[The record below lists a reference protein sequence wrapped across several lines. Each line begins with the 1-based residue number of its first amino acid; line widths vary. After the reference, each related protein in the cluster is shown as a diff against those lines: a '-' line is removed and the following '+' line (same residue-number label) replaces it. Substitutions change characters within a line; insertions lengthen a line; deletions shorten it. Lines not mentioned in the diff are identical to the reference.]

1 MMMRDLRE
9 IWTIKGWLAD
19 RNSDEVPDGVKARF
33 VLGRDNPSGVKRGWI
48 ELAGRLGLET
58 TGFSF
63 PLMQW
68 DDAAD
73 LFQPSSVF
81 IGVDHKGFSNRV
93 IVDWDKYLAK
103 RNALQEGQ
111 GLIAIVKL
119 QSGENAI
126 IVTGKGQ
133 EGVYF
138 ACLHLATYI
147 EEDLTNENGTLAS
160 EWIVD
165 ATEARNNG
173 TLQTVNGHCSLALP
187 ERIGLDSLFT
197 EQGLFQR
204 NEHDLSNVLQLRF
217 LSEDWQDDEITA
229 AADLAARIGLEATG
243 LQFPITRETAEW
255 RPGEAFSILLKGTDW
270 SPSIHLEQQDRQLR
284 LVIQGTDIN
293 NTVRWMTNELFGT
306 NDQPLDRTWR
316 QAAFLLR
323 TPSHPM
329 RQRLLHEMALERSLQ
344 DLRDAKAEIELAE
357 SMANPIDLWQKTI
370 DRAGADAEIRVIR
383 QEPAFSMRWE
393 EAGEFVRIAE
403 LFQQSLQAIASGD
416 KVRVEAGVTLSPAS
430 REKLALELRKMGSER
445 GIEVE
450 THIRSAWKQG
460 YSWIEQEVLPELK
473 QAGDVGSL
481 VIRFRPFV
489 APEGKSCKELPIRWL
504 QELYP
509 IDEVIGSELG
519 INAEH
524 VTFIMDDTQPSTYV
538 LVAKNKKGKEIKT
551 YEFQARTRE
560 CLFLAGME
568 EEGFVYPPAGWM
580 RMTVGN
586 SIIFDQNVATD
597 LERFWDWYQ
606 NTFLSQLKAWLE
618 QTGRQQ
624 APLFGKLDCHVRMDT
639 EERLLN
645 IREETFSILEAL
657 HEDIYFN
664 TLDYVTALG
673 KRKGLDWEASGQ
685 ILPWMESVFGIAPN
699 AQILFYDLPPSLQQ
713 VRLND
718 LTIDPIHCL
727 DQRIV
732 GVSWEGE
739 EIRFVIEGENPGAS
753 DVESWLRNLYK
764 SERSPQAETQLPQ
777 TAIPLDIVIDDQRL
791 KSLYGAMSQLGGV
804 RVIPM
809 EISYQGREISV
820 VELTLPVDVEVVS
833 KMKLSLWKPTIFINA
848 RHHANEVSSTNAA
861 LKLIED
867 LAKEKNAL
875 LKRCNVIVSPMAN
888 PDGVAAHYAMFMVN
902 PQWKLHAAR
911 YNAAGFEFAKHRF
924 REDTPYGESR
934 IYEKVWRRWAPDI
947 VIDDHGVPSH
957 EWVQPFSGYN
967 SPPRFPVSYWLPHA
981 LIYTIALALDDS
993 MFPQHA
999 GIREAILRI
1008 LAGRMKEKDGIRNGN
1023 EYWLGRYQ
1031 KWGNQWLPEPFPL
1044 EIENGLITYRRKGNS
1059 DSQSK
1064 NLGER
1069 YAHLVSFD
1077 IITEVADETADGMYL
1092 SECVQAHYEMDLAV
1106 VEWLSGNRQQVHRER
1121 VDTDSGTM
1129 VRLFRPRPL
1138 QV

>member
-1 MMMRDLRE
+1 
-9 IWTIKGWLAD
+9 
-19 RNSDEVPDGVKARF
+19 
-33 VLGRDNPSGVKRGWI
+33 
-48 ELAGRLGLET
+48 
-58 TGFSF
+58 
-63 PLMQW
+63 
-68 DDAAD
+68 
-73 LFQPSSVF
+73 
-81 IGVDHKGFSNRV
+81 
-93 IVDWDKYLAK
+93 
-103 RNALQEGQ
+103 
-111 GLIAIVKL
+111 
-119 QSGENAI
+119 
-126 IVTGKGQ
+126 
-133 EGVYF
+133 
-138 ACLHLATYI
+138 
-147 EEDLTNENGTLAS
+147 
-160 EWIVD
+160 
-165 ATEARNNG
+165 
-173 TLQTVNGHCSLALP
+173 
-187 ERIGLDSLFT
+187 
-197 EQGLFQR
+197 
-204 NEHDLSNVLQLRF
+204 
-217 LSEDWQDDEITA
+217 
-229 AADLAARIGLEATG
+229 
-243 LQFPITRETAEW
+243 
-255 RPGEAFSILLKGTDW
+255 
-270 SPSIHLEQQDRQLR
+270 
-284 LVIQGTDIN
+284 
-293 NTVRWMTNELFGT
+293 
-306 NDQPLDRTWR
+306 
-316 QAAFLLR
+316 
-323 TPSHPM
+323 M

-344 DLRDAKAEIELAE
+344 DLRDVKAEIELAE
-357 SMANPIDLWQKTI
+357 SMANPIDLWQKTV
-370 DRAGADAEIRVIR
+370 DRAGADADIRVIR

-393 EAGEFVRIAE
+393 EAGEFAKIAE
-403 LFQQSLQAIASGD
+403 LFQQSLPAIASGD

-445 GIEVE
+445 GVEVE
-450 THIRSAWKQG
+450 TRIRSAWKQG

-519 INAEH
+519 IRAEQ
-524 VTFIMDDTQPSTYV
+524 VTFVMDDMQPSTYV
-538 LVAKNKKGKEIKT
+538 LAAKNSKGTEIKT
-551 YEFQARTRE
+551 YEFQARTGE
-560 CLFLAGME
+560 YLFLAGME
-568 EEGFVYPPAGWM
+568 EEGFVYPPTGWM

-586 SIIFDQNVATD
+586 SIICDQNVATD

-606 NTFLSQLKAWLE
+606 DSFLSQLTVWLE

-624 APLFGKLDCHVRMDT
+624 APLFGKLECHVRMDT
-639 EERLLN
+639 EERLMN

-664 TLDYVTALG
+664 TLDYVGALG

-685 ILPWMESVFGIAPN
+685 ILPWMESVCGVAPN
-699 AQILFYDLPPSLQQ
+699 AQIHFYDLPPSLQQ
-713 VRLND
+713 VRLNNRM
-718 LTIDPIHCL
+718 IDPLHCL

-732 GVSWEGE
+732 GVRWEGE
-739 EIRFVIEGENPGAS
+739 EIRFLIEGENPDAS
-753 DVESWLRNLYK
+753 DVETWLRNLYK
-764 SERSPQAETQLPQ
+764 SERSPQAKTPLPQ
-777 TAIPLDIVIDDQRL
+777 TAIPLDKVIDDQRL
-791 KSLYGAMSQLGGV
+791 KGLYGAMSQLGGV
-804 RVIPM
+804 QVIPM

-820 VELTLPVDVEVVS
+820 VELTLPVDAEVVS

-867 LAKEKNAL
+867 LAKESNAL
-875 LKRCNVIVSPMAN
+875 LRRCNVIVSPMAN
-888 PDGVAAHYAMFMVN
+888 PDGVAAHYAMFQVN
-902 PQWKLHAAR
+902 PHWKLHAAR

-999 GIREAILRI
+999 GIREAILGI
-1008 LAGRMKEKDGIRNGN
+1008 LAGSMKEKEGIRNGN

-1031 KWGNQWLPEPFPL
+1031 QWGNQWLPEPFPL
-1044 EIENGLITYRRKGNS
+1044 EIENGLITYRRKGNP

-1069 YAHLVSFD
+1069 YAHLVSLD

-1106 VEWLSGNRQQVHRER
+1106 VEWLSANRQQVHRER
-1121 VDTDSGTM
+1121 VDTDSGTI